1 MTKTVQTPKPPSDLL
16 TAARAGDR
24 AAFEALVS
32 RNRSRIR
39 AIAASRWKARIVL
52 GVTADDV
59 HQETL
64 LRALKSIATC
74 EGRDEEAFLRWLGGI
89 AENVVL
95 ELARKKARDRTVPID
110 GPLAGSA
117 ARELAAD
124 VPSPSKALRR
134 DERFERLAES
144 LACLSPDHRE
154 AVLLVRVQGLDF
166 KEAGKRMG
174 RSPNAVKQLLYRALR
189 ELKETFGDTESLHLP
204 DRSLGP
210 GGKEDQGR

>member
-1 MTKTVQTPKPPSDLL
+1 MTTIVQAPKPPSDLL
-16 TAARAGDR
+16 SAARAGDR

-39 AIAASRWKARIVL
+39 TIAASRLKTRIVL

-64 LRALKSIATC
+64 LRALKAIASC

-95 ELARKKARDRTVPID
+95 ELARKKARDRTVPLEGD
-110 GPLAGSA
+110 
-117 ARELAAD
+117 LAA
-124 VPSPSKALRR
+124 VEPSPSKALRR

-144 LACLSPDHRE
+144 LECLSADHRE
-154 AVLLVRVQGLDF
+154 AVLLVRVKGLGF
-166 KEAGKRMG
+166 KEAAQRMG
-174 RSPNAVKQLLYRALR
+174 RSPDAVKQLLYRALR
-189 ELKETFGDTESLHLP
+189 QLKETFGDTESLSLP
-204 DRSLGP
+204 DRSLGADEK
-210 GGKEDQGR
+210 GGRGP